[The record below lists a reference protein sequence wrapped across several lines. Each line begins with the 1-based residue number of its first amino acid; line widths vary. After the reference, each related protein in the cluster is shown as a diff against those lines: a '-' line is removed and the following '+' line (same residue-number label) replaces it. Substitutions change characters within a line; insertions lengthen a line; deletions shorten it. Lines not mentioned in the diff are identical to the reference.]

1 MRCCVVQPLPNDEEF
16 GKKRR
21 GTNDCL
27 CECGCWCIGVF
38 EQQVLG
44 SGEGWKF
51 CLSGSTAD
59 KLQAAKSE

>member
-1 MRCCVVQPLPNDEEF
+1 MSPLPDDEEF

-38 EQQVLG
+38 EQQIIGGGDSVFRALRKMSIRG
-44 SGEGWKF
+44 RVGINGP
-51 CLSGSTAD
+51 
-59 KLQAAKSE
+59 